1 MIVKWNQ
8 PNMLT
13 VYKPSSAGGDAKA
26 MVRAQILPGN
36 NEVKDSDWAEIKK
49 HPLVKHYLDAEVL
62 EEFELKGEGLKSA
75 DVKAAKSIVAGTF
88 DTLLLKEWKTSEKRP
103 EVLKAIDNQFAK
115 ITKETKKEK
124 PSTTDE
130 DDED

>member
-8 PNMLT
+8 PNILT
-13 VYKPSSAGGDAKA
+13 VYKPGVQGQDAKE

-36 NEVKDSDWAEIKK
+36 NVVADADWAAIKK

-75 DVKAAKSIVAGTF
+75 DLKAAKSIVAGTY
-88 DTLLLKEWKTSEKRP
+88 DVKLLAEWKSSETRKD
-103 EVLKAIDNQFAK
+103 VLKLIDAQFAK
-115 ITKETKKEK
+115 IEKETKKET
-124 PSTTDE
+124 PSD